1 MRRLTFKRGRW
12 FLVGSVVGAFLAG
25 GAVTLAAIPGADGVI
40 DGCYQKNVGNLRVID
55 VSAGDNCRPS
65 EIAISWSETGPRG
78 PAGPQ
83 GPKGDTGATGPEG
96 PAGPPGPPGPKGDT
110 GATGPEGPAGPP
122 GPPGPKGDTGATGPQ
137 GPKGETGETGPQGPQ
152 GIQGPPGTSVAGQMC
167 ADGESVTGFDEDGNI
182 ICSAGCPSGQLTFH
196 ITSVAANTFYSWP
209 GGTMTQSPSADCS
222 LTVRAPSGLISLVGG
237 TTGVDAWE
245 IVSKTGWIS
254 ASMSVQQPIC
264 RGFLSAP
271 SVVQN
276 RPTCSNASTVGATG
290 PSEDT
295 LLVNVN

>member
-1 MRRLTFKRGRW
+1 MRLAFVRRFPRQRGRW
-12 FLVGSVVGAFLAG
+12 FFLGAVVGAALAG
-25 GAVTLAAIPGADGVI
+25 GAVTLAAIPDSGGVI
-40 DGCYQKNVGNLRVID
+40 HGCYQKNVGNLRVID
-55 VSAGDNCRPS
+55 VSAGDKCRPS
-65 EIAISWSETGPRG
+65 EIAISWSETGPQGPAG

-96 PAGPPGPPGPKGDT
+96 PAGPPGPQGPKGDT
-110 GATGPEGPAGPP
+110 GDTGPQ
-122 GPPGPKGDTGATGPQ
+122 GPKGDTGATGPQ
-137 GPKGETGETGPQGPQ
+137 GPKGDTGDTGPQGPQ
-152 GIQGPPGTSVAGQMC
+152 GIQGPPGTSVAGQQC
-167 ADGESVTGFDEDGNI
+167 AEGESVTGFDDDGNI

-209 GGTMTQSPSADCS
+209 GGTMTQSPSENCS
-222 LTVRAPSGLISLVGG
+222 LTVRAPSGLISLIGG